1 MIHLTHLLLDQMA
14 SILAYYIFI
23 CIFLN
28 EDVGIPIQILPKYV
42 PSGPINKKP
51 GLVQVMAW
59 RRIGD
64 KQ

>member
-1 MIHLTHLLLDQMA
+1 MIHLTHLPLDQMA
-14 SILAYYIFI
+14 SILADDIFI

-28 EDVGIPIQILPKYV
+28 EDDGIPIQILPKYV